1 MGENVKHITDA
12 DFDAEV
18 TNTAGLVLVDFWA
31 EWCGPCRQLG
41 PVIDELAASM
51 ADKVKVVKANVDQ
64 AQETAAKFGI
74 RSIPTLILFKDG
86 QPLETKV
93 GGMPKQALEAW
104 LSEDR

>member
-1 MGENVKHITDA
+1 MSENVKHITDA

-41 PVIDELAASM
+41 PVIDELATSM